1 MRFLFAAALCAAAL
15 FVRDAHAQQ
24 VPAGTPIEIE
34 IRDALGS
41 AQSQRGDKFAFVL
54 HTPIV
59 VGERIVIPA
68 GTPGVG
74 EVVHAERARGGGKP
88 GELILAARYIDLEG
102 RHIALRGMK
111 LGVTGVDKSGK
122 AIGLAT
128 IPIVGLFTYVRGGET
143 VVPQGALAGAKLAE
157 AVDAVDASTSTST
170 STSPSNAPVPES
182 ESAPSLVPA
191 PAPAPVQDAAVVPSS
206 NNAVSKE

>member
-15 FVRDAHAQQ
+15 FARDAHAQS

-54 HTPIV
+54 HAPV
-59 VGERIVIPA
+59 VDGERIVIPA

-143 VVPQGALAGAKLAE
+143 IVPQGALAGAKLAE
-157 AVDAVDASTSTST
+157 AFDAPMSTSV
-170 STSPSNAPVPES
+170 SPSNAPAIET
-182 ESAPSLVPA
+182 ESAPLPVPA
-191 PAPAPVQDAAVVPSS
+191 STPAPVQDAALVPPS

>member
-1 MRFLFAAALCAAAL
+1 MAALVARC
-15 FVRDAHAQQ
+15 AHAQE

-41 AQSQRGDKFAFVL
+41 AQSQRGDKFAIAV
-54 HTPIV
+54 HAPV
-59 VGERIVIPA
+59 YVGEQLVIPA

-88 GELILAARYIDLEG
+88 GELILAARWLELDG
-102 RHIALRGMK
+102 RRIALRGMK
-111 LGVTGVDKSGK
+111 LGITGVDKSGK

-143 VVPQGALAGAKLAE
+143 HVPQGALAGAKIAE
-157 AVDAVDASTSTST
+157 TFDASTAPSTAIAP
-170 STSPSNAPVPES
+170 SPASIPAP

-191 PAPAPVQDAAVVPSS
+191 PTPAPVQDAAVVPSS